1 MKTSKK
7 WCLVILFFVIF
18 QLFPVLVWADCEQ
31 ITLEGGGSSMSDSG
45 GGSGC
50 NYGVCY
56 WSTSNALGVRFQIY
70 KYENGIARRIG
81 RGVDVWEMKKFTN
94 ANDNFF
100 SNPNDEGL
108 NNKISGTCS
117 SLKSFGS
124 IYSLTTSQY
133 LNTNQVY
140 YDRSLRRQG
149 LNDYSRTWVINNVV
163 KKITSNDLIVRGN
176 NLFGLSN
183 EQFDDMKKNSSD
195 YYITA
200 EVLFRWVVQDRDSD
214 NSTYKNRVADI
225 AKAMGKTTDEIKGKY
240 FWGTVAEAGNYV
252 AFGSPINLL
261 YISPSDEDVGEI
273 VPNKIH
279 KTSNVSGSLAVYTN
293 GSSVANS
300 GATCNK
306 AYGINIYHLSRIC
319 TECDDPDDPDEE
331 KCDPDVE
338 ECDPPEPETPDIPE
352 PTGSSTGCD
361 STPKTCTTNNAHYS
375 GSCESNFNG
384 EAKMTSQYCEDDSDA
399 GYSKD
404 YNKNNV
410 YYRVVC
416 DETAI
421 VKNTPTNVNYILNKG
436 GSYNVYI
443 GYTLDYKRECKI
455 QYKTRTGTGPN
466 YTYGWTTDTNHDDA
480 FNKSF
485 LKASIEEFLNGTKI
499 NGRKVSKSEAQA
511 GINSTCGYQTGG
523 NYCDCGDGWSYPPLW
538 GSICTHL
545 APWCRLQQGST
556 SYYCDIAGAR
566 YYYNNMTSSYCNTN
580 SNYCIV
586 NSYYNNRTNY
596 KENYRKILKYH
607 EALEELGID
616 SSKSSLTDAEKK
628 NNKVTKAAKK
638 AYDAALDMPNFVDE
652 NVIKNNNRID
662 FEVYDQVSMGKE
674 EVSLEISPVYCTEP
688 GVVETYC
695 YLDGKKLT
703 LGTTEYENAIK
714 YTCGENVVKKITNS
728 KNEVIGYETTIHY
741 ALPSTWRSEIPDSNG
756 KFVFND
762 KDACKRA
769 NNGKEC
775 TEIKNG
781 YSVEPVGDKLIY
793 HLNNILGKYDKKIH
807 FEGLGMCGKLEFDLS
822 CSYNVQ
828 NSNVCDPEGDNYQPN
843 LCSCQTYCDGDI
855 TCLSQH
861 CPEECDVCNGI
872 EEECST
878 PDKSCVQK
886 CDEKYQKAADR
897 KICYEDECCKKL
909 CAGDIVCLKECGDPC
924 EDGECEICFKDG
936 CEDYVYRTIDLN
948 NPFPNDRKPGKNWQ
962 NKIDYITKSDSVT
975 IDRDN
980 TNGRSEEYEYRVE
993 LTSATIAKIRENK
1006 NLKDLYLEGE
1016 RAEKVVRPTI
1026 GNGNYYCSKFLH
1038 DEQTGLISYG
1048 QNVDFS
1054 DREGRCR

>member
-45 GGSGC
+45 GGSRC
-50 NYGVCY
+50 DYGVCY
-56 WSTSNALGVRFQIY
+56 WSSSNALGVRFQIY
-70 KYENGIARRIG
+70 KYENGVARRIG
-81 RGVDVWEMKKFTN
+81 RGVDVWEMKEFTN

-140 YDRSLRRQG
+140 YDRDLKRQG

-183 EQFDDMKKNSSD
+183 EQFDDMKENSSD

-214 NSTYKNRVADI
+214 NSTYKNRVANI

-279 KTSNVSGSLAVYTN
+279 KTSNVSGDLAVYTN

-300 GATCNK
+300 GATCQK

-319 TECDDPDDPDEE
+319 TECDDSDNPDEE
-331 KCDPDVE
+331 KCDPD
-338 ECDPPEPETPDIPE
+338 DPTCETEPDKPEPPDIPE

-361 STPKTCTTNNAHYS
+361 STPKTCTEDKAHYN

-399 GYSKD
+399 GYSKE

-421 VKNTPTNVNYILNKG
+421 VKNVPTNVNYILNKG

-443 GYTLDYKRECKI
+443 GYTLDYKRVCKI
-455 QYKTRTGTGPN
+455 QYKMKNSDG
-466 YTYGWTTDTNHDDA
+466 TYGWTTDTNHDDA
-480 FNKSF
+480 FNKSW
-485 LKASIEEFLNGTKI
+485 LKAKIEEFLNGTKM

-511 GINSTCGYQTGG
+511 GINSTCGYNITPY
-523 NYCDCGDGWSYPPLW
+523 N
-538 GSICTHL
+538 IN
-545 APWCRLQQGST
+545 
-556 SYYCDIAGAR
+556 YYCNIYGTTYGMSSCDSNN
-566 YYYNNMTSSYCNTN
+566 YYGC
-580 SNYCIV
+580 V
-586 NSYYNNRTNY
+586 VKSYYNDHYFYMQDCFDNCKNTDPYCSYTCQNNYEANY
-596 KENYRKILKYH
+596 KENYRKILKYY

-616 SSKSSLTDAEKK
+616 SSKSTLSDDEKK
-628 NNKVTKAAKK
+628 NNNVTIAAKN
-638 AYDAALDMPNFVDE
+638 AYEKVLDLKRTPNYVDE
-652 NVIKNNNRID
+652 NVIKNNNRIE

-674 EVSLEISPVYCTEP
+674 DVSLEISPVYCTEP

-703 LGTTEYENAIK
+703 LGTTEYDNAIK

-762 KDACKRA
+762 KDACKRI

-807 FEGLGMCGKLEFDLS
+807 FEGLGMCGKLKFDLS

-861 CPEECDVCNGI
+861 CPEECDVCGGI
-872 EEECST
+872 EDECPT
-878 PDKSCVQK
+878 EKSCVQK
-886 CDEKYQKAADR
+886 CDETYQKAADR

-924 EDGECEICFKDG
+924 EDGDCEICFKDG
-936 CEDYVYRTIDLN
+936 CEEYVYRTIDLN

-962 NKIDYITKSDSVT
+962 NKIDYITKSDSVNV
-975 IDRDN
+975 DRDS

-1006 NLKDLYLEGE
+1006 DLKDLYLEGE

-1048 QNVDFS
+1048 QNVDFR